1 MNSIFVKDRYIK
13 CPNCSNIIKS
23 SVPVCSKCG
32 LMASEEG
39 VHELAVIDDR
49 NFVANSAA
57 DDLLLYSAAPFSLLA
72 VSYVLSRFV
81 PEFGVTPLFASA
93 VALIMFWWKFVRW
106 NRLYSEIQ
114 YPDELHA
121 EAKLKIKKAAI
132 SGLIATT
139 LLTAFIYTKFV
150 DV

>member
-1 MNSIFVKDRYIK
+1 
-13 CPNCSNIIKS
+13 
-23 SVPVCSKCG
+23 
-32 LMASEEG
+32 
-39 VHELAVIDDR
+39 
-49 NFVANSAA
+49 
-57 DDLLLYSAAPFSLLA
+57 
-72 VSYVLSRFV
+72 
-81 PEFGVTPLFASA
+81 
-93 VALIMFWWKFVRW
+93 MFWWKFVRW